1 MPTYQYQCKSC
12 GHELEEFHSMSEPP
26 LTHCPNCHTE
36 NLVRVMGTGVGLIF
50 KGTGFYLTD
59 YKKSGT
65 SPAAG
70 ESKKDG
76 GGTKKDGGE
85 SKKDGGESKRDS
97 GESKRD
103 SGESKRDSGES
114 KKDGGEPAKPSP
126 KD

>member
-12 GHELEEFHSMSEPP
+12 GHELEEFHSMSEPSP
-26 LTHCPNCHTE
+26 THCPNCHTE

-70 ESKKDG
+70 ESKKQ
-76 GGTKKDGGE
+76 
-85 SKKDGGESKRDS
+85 
-97 GESKRD
+97 
-103 SGESKRDSGES
+103 SGES
-114 KKDGGEPAKPSP
+114 KKESGESKKESGESKKESGESKKESGESKKESGGSAKPSP
-126 KD
+126 KE